1 MKTLMN
7 SLREQKDKKKQM
19 MLIKNSH
26 EERSLQE
33 LNVPLDQCQHGKRHN
48 NNRSS
53 DL

>member
-1 MKTLMN
+1 MN

-19 MLIKNSH
+19 ILIKDSH

-33 LNVPLDQCQHGKRHN
+33 LNVLLDQCQHDKRRN

-53 DL
+53 GL

>member
-1 MKTLMN
+1 MN

-19 MLIKNSH
+19 ILIKNSH

-33 LNVPLDQCQHGKRHN
+33 LNALLDQCQHDKRRN

-53 DL
+53 GL

>member
-1 MKTLMN
+1 MN

-19 MLIKNSH
+19 ILIKDSH

-33 LNVPLDQCQHGKRHN
+33 LNALLDQRQHDKRRN

-53 DL
+53 GL